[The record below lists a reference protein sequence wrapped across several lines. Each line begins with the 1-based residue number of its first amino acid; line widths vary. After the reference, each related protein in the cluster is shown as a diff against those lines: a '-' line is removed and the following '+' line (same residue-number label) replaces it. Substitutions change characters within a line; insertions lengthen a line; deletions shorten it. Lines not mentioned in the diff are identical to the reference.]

1 MIALYLDTR
10 DPFQIQ
16 MLRKEVN
23 VISAMMLV
31 KRTELSQRSTYQYV
45 WFTSCFVIKKTKTL
59 NIKLIILIYAFLEN
73 VFTEKPEKEDC
84 ENEEE
89 GKVKRTP
96 KAEKRNEETRSNQN
110 QLWVQKHFDICIT
123 QNKLTQN
130 QPCKKELKL
139 NSDFVFFFFLLREKI
154 NY

>member
-1 MIALYLDTR
+1 MIALHLDKR

-16 MLRKEVN
+16 MLWKEVN

-31 KRTELSQRSTYQYV
+31 KRTELSRRNTYQYV
-45 WFTSCFVIKKTKTL
+45 WFTFCLLIKKTKIL
-59 NIKLIILIYAFLEN
+59 DIKNNNIILRISGIY
-73 VFTEKPEKEDC
+73 FTEKPEKEDC

-96 KAEKRNEETRSNQN
+96 KAEKRNEETRDNQN

-139 NSDFVFFFFLLREKI
+139 NSDFVFFLLRERI

>member
-1 MIALYLDTR
+1 
-10 DPFQIQ
+10 
-16 MLRKEVN
+16 
-23 VISAMMLV
+23 MMLV
-31 KRTELSQRSTYQYV
+31 KRTELSRRNTYQYV
-45 WFTSCFVIKKTKTL
+45 WFTFCLSIKKTKIL
-59 NIKLIILIYAFLEN
+59 DIKNNNIILRISGIY
-73 VFTEKPEKEDC
+73 FTEKPEKEDC

-139 NSDFVFFFFLLREKI
+139 NSDFVFFLLREKI